1 MADRRRRG
9 LGGWGF
15 EAECYAASAGFVAWL
30 EERLENPL
38 LRARE
43 EAGFAD
49 ALRAWSPEG
58 VE

>member
-1 MADRRRRG
+1 M